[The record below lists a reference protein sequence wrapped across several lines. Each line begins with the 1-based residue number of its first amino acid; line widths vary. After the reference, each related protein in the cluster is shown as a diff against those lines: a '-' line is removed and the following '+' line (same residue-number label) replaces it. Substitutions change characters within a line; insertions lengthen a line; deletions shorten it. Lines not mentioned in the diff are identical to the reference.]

1 MVMVKRK
8 VSNNITKKMK
18 AILC

>member
-8 VSNNITKKMK
+8 KVFKFRIF
-18 AILC
+18 